1 MKIILSRRESTVT
14 RIPFDKITLII
25 SGVMTITSVY
35 ADSIELGKQ
44 GDPNS
49 WRTPEFNR
57 QWGLGRIHAESAYAA
72 GYTGKGIK
80 MGIFDTPAYAKHS
93 EFSGTNKLT
102 HLVTQ
107 GKRSETYSNLLGEKS
122 DEHFY
127 FDGTL
132 HFKDA
137 HGQLVA
143 HGTFVAGIA
152 AANRDGKGIHGVAFD
167 SQIFNADIN
176 DAGQFKGDLRG
187 IDENITQAGW
197 RALIGSGARVIN
209 NSWTVDLADN
219 FNGLFDDDSRGNP
232 YFSLSDA
239 KDQFEQ
245 LKGLLKI
252 SKGGAFQGGID
263 AGNNGILNV
272 IGLAN
277 DGNKSS
283 TSILGGLGYFI
294 PEIAP
299 YWLTVGSVQAK
310 ENYISELET
319 DYVWEQLFSLYQEK
333 NPSENGNDH
342 FTQWVHELHENKS
355 SVFAD
360 FKKKFNDQLDRS
372 KIPDLLLS
380 QFSTSC
386 GYTAS
391 YCVVAPGSNLY
402 SSSVTGSEDN
412 RLVASYQVGEGT
424 SYATPHVTGAAAL
437 LMQRFPYLSGAEIAT
452 VLKTTATDLGEA
464 GIDRSYGWGLI
475 NLEKAIH
482 GPAIFVTK
490 DDIPAEF
497 RIPDPE
503 GIAATQFVADIPG
516 IGAILDKGTVRER
529 ICDDRHCDSDTY
541 SNDISGHGG
550 LLKKGAGSLILSGN
564 NSYSGLT
571 SINQGTLHIDGSI
584 VSDVIVNKT
593 GVLGGAG
600 KLASFVVNDGGT
612 IIVNSAIGTLQA
624 TNNATFE
631 SGSHYRVEVIPR
643 DKKATPLHIGGDV
656 TLNGG
661 EVEIE
666 LQNQKNFLAQ
676 NKGSGFAGQQFT
688 ILTAENDI
696 KGQFNHVVSH
706 YPFLIGELSHQRNK
720 VLLAVERNQS
730 PFDEAAHTL
739 NERNVAHAI
748 EALSVSS
755 PIYESLLL
763 SNSQQQ
769 ARHAFQQLSGQI
781 HADIASAQINS
792 SRYLRNAIYE
802 RLKQAQDRTMLS
814 NLKADQVGNWGQLLQ
829 SAGNTSGYGDIEGFD
844 DSTQGVLLGTDRE
857 LMGNTRFGIASGY
870 TRTKLHSRMN
880 GSAQS
885 NNYYFAIY
893 GGKTVD
899 VIDLHAG
906 GAYTWGHVNTSRS
919 VAYGSQSDKNQA
931 KYQTGTTQLFGGATY
946 NLKHQWGNL
955 TPFANLAWVNYQ
967 NNGFSES
974 GGGAALHGKKQHL
987 NAIFSEIGFG
997 AGKQWPI
1004 TKNIS
1009 LELNSQLS
1017 WQHQLNNNSRESVV
1031 SFQHS
1036 DSTFNVNSVPASR
1049 NGIILTTSMAMEINN
1064 RLSILVGYNGLLSH
1078 HYQDNS
1084 VNGHMAWH
1092 F

>member
-1 MKIILSRRESTVT
+1 M
-14 RIPFDKITLII
+14 IT
-25 SGVMTITSVY
+25 TSVY
-35 ADSIELGKQ
+35 ADSIEFEKRATLA
-44 GDPNS
+44 S
-49 WRTPEFNR
+49 WHTPEFNH
-57 QWGLGRIHAESAYAA
+57 QWGLASIHADSAYAA

-80 MGIFDTPAYAKHS
+80 MGIFDMPAYAKHS
-93 EFSGTNKLT
+93 EFYGENKLI
-102 HLVTQ
+102 HLITSGV
-107 GKRSETYSNLLGEKS
+107 RSGNYLNLLGEKS

-132 HFKDA
+132 HFKDTD
-137 HGQLVA
+137 GQLVS
-143 HGTFVAGIA
+143 HGTFVTGIA

-167 SQIFNADIN
+167 SQIFSADIN
-176 DAGQFKGDLRG
+176 DGGDFKGDLRG
-187 IDENITQAGW
+187 IDEHITQAGW
-197 RALIGSGARVIN
+197 QAFIGSGVRVIN

-219 FNGLFDDDSRGNP
+219 FNGLFDDDSSSKP

-239 KDQFEQ
+239 KVQFEQ
-245 LKGLLKI
+245 LNDLLRI

-263 AGNNGILNV
+263 AGNNGILNI
-272 IGLAN
+272 IGLGN

-283 TSILGGLGYFI
+283 TSILGGLGYFM
-294 PEIAP
+294 PEVAP
-299 YWLTVGSVQAK
+299 YWLTVGSVQNK
-310 ENYISELET
+310 ENYISELEIN
-319 DYVWEQLFSLYQEK
+319 YVWEQLFSLYQGK
-333 NPSENGNDH
+333 NPSENSDDH
-342 FTQWVHELHENKS
+342 FTQWINELHENNPS
-355 SVFAD
+355 IFVNL
-360 FKKKFNDQLDRS
+360 KKKFNQQLDRS
-372 KIPDLLLS
+372 QISDVLLS
-380 QFSTSC
+380 QFSTPC

-402 SSSVTGSEDN
+402 STGVIGSEHN
-412 RLVASYQVGEGT
+412 KLVAGYQSGSGT
-424 SYATPHVTGAAAL
+424 SYAAPHVTGAAAL
-437 LMQRFPYLSGAEIAT
+437 LMQRFPYLSGVEIST
-452 VLKTTATDLGEA
+452 ILKTTATDLGDV
-464 GIDRSYGWGLI
+464 GVDSSYGWGLI
-475 NLEKAIH
+475 NLEKAIN
-482 GPAIFVTK
+482 GPAMFVTK

-497 RIPDPE
+497 RIPDLE
-503 GIAATQFVADIPG
+503 RIEAIQFVADIPG

-529 ICDDRHCDSDTY
+529 ICNDRHCDSDTY

-564 NSYSGLT
+564 NSYTGLT

-584 VSDVIVNKT
+584 VSDVIVNKA

-612 IIVNSAIGTLQA
+612 ITANSATGTLQV

-631 SGSHYRVEVIPR
+631 SGSRYIVDIILR
-643 DKKATPLHIGGDV
+643 DKKAMPLHIGGDV
-656 TLNGG
+656 ALNGG

-666 LQNQKNFLAQ
+666 LQNQQNLLAQ
-676 NKGSGFAGQQFT
+676 NKVSGFAGQQLT

-706 YPFLIGELSHQRNK
+706 YPFLTGGLSHQRNK
-720 VLLAVERNQS
+720 VLLAIQRNQYS
-730 PFDEAAHTL
+730 FDEAAHTL
-739 NERNVAHAI
+739 NERNVAYAI

-769 ARHAFQQLSGQI
+769 ARQALQQLSGQI
-781 HADIASAQINS
+781 HADIASVQINS

-844 DSTQGVLLGTDRE
+844 DYTQGVLLGTDRE
-857 LMGNTRFGIASGY
+857 LMGNTRFGIAGGY
-870 TRTKLHSRMN
+870 TRAKLHGRIN

-885 NNYYFAIY
+885 NNYHFAIY
-893 GGKTVD
+893 GEKTVD
-899 VIDLHAG
+899 ALDLHAG
-906 GAYTWGHVNTSRS
+906 GAYMWGHVNTSRS

-931 KYQTGTTQLFGGATY
+931 KYQTGTTQLFGGAAY
-946 NLKHQWGNL
+946 NLKHQWVDL

-974 GGGAALHGKKQHL
+974 GGAAALNGKKQHL

-1017 WQHQLNNNSRESVV
+1017 WQHQLNNNSRDSVL

-1036 DSTFNVNSVPASR
+1036 DSAFNVNSVPASR
-1049 NGIILTTSMAMEINN
+1049 NGMILKTSMAMEINSQ
-1064 RLSILVGYNGLLSH
+1064 LSILVGYNGLLSD